1 VPGRLRIVHSAPVV
15 NTAPAVPGESAGER
29 TAELLLDRKTVLRP
43 RENTPAYSQNF
54 PGKLGLVPSDLDG
67 PLTLMTTRS
76 SDMRVFYHVHMISDS
91 TGETLMGVMR
101 ASAAQFERAEPIE
114 HLFAL
119 VRSPRQLERA
129 LEHVADY
136 PGIVM
141 FTMVNSDMRRAIEDR
156 CADLRIPAIA
166 VLDPIQA
173 TLSGYLGAPL
183 MGKAGAQR
191 ALDAEYYARIEAMN
205 YSMAHDDG
213 QGDNLAGAEVILLGI
228 SRTSKTPTSIYLG
241 HRGIRT
247 ANIPLVPGATLPE
260 ELFTLKKPLI
270 VGLTASPE
278 RIVQIRRNRLL
289 NLREDRSTDYVDE
302 ENVRDEIVYA
312 KRLFAKH
319 GWPSIDV
326 TRRSIEETAA
336 KVINLLTEHRNTI

>member
-1 VPGRLRIVHSAPVV
+1 M
-15 NTAPAVPGESAGER
+15 AV
-29 TAELLLDRKTVLRP
+29 
-43 RENTPAYSQNF
+43 
-54 PGKLGLVPSDLDG
+54 
-67 PLTLMTTRS
+67 RS
-76 SDMRVFYHVHMISDS
+76 SDMRAFYHVHMISDS

-101 ASAAQFERAEPIE
+101 ASAAQFDHAEPIE

-129 LEHVADY
+129 LDHVGDF

-141 FTMVNSDMRRAIEDR
+141 YTMVNSDMRRIIEDR
-156 CADLRIPAIA
+156 CAELGSPAIA

-173 TLSGYLGAPL
+173 TLSGYLGAPVT
-183 MGKAGAQR
+183 GKAGAQR
-191 ALDAEYYARIEAMN
+191 ALDAEYYRRIEAMN

-213 QGDNLAGAEVILLGI
+213 QGDNLGGAEVILLGI
-228 SRTSKTPTSIYLG
+228 SRTSKTPTSVYLG

-247 ANIPLVPGATLPE
+247 ANIPIVPGAPLPE
-260 ELFTLKKPLI
+260 ELFHLKKPLI

-289 NLREDRSTDYVDE
+289 NLKEDRETGYVDE
-302 ENVRDEIVYA
+302 TRVRDEIIYA
-312 KRLFAKH
+312 KRLYAKH

-336 KVINLLTEHRNTI
+336 KVINLLHEHNNTV

>member
-1 VPGRLRIVHSAPVV
+1 MPH
-15 NTAPAVPGESAGER
+15 
-29 TAELLLDRKTVLRP
+29 
-43 RENTPAYSQNF
+43 
-54 PGKLGLVPSDLDG
+54 
-67 PLTLMTTRS
+67 RS

-91 TGETLMGVMR
+91 TGETLMAVMR
-101 ASAAQFERAEPIE
+101 ASAAQFDRAEPIE

-119 VRSPRQLERA
+119 VRSPRQLEKA
-129 LEHVADY
+129 LEHVADF

-141 FTMVNSDMRRAIEDR
+141 YTMVNSDLRREIEDR
-156 CADLRIPAIA
+156 CAELHVPAIA

-173 TLSGYLGAPL
+173 TLSGYLGAPVT
-183 MGKAGAQR
+183 GKAGAQR
-191 ALDAEYYARIEAMN
+191 ALDAEYYRRIEAMN

-228 SRTSKTPTSIYLG
+228 SRTSKTPTSVYLG

-247 ANIPLVPGATLPE
+247 ANIPIVPGAPLPE
-260 ELFTLKKPLI
+260 ELFLLKKPLI

-289 NLREDRSTDYVDE
+289 NLKEDRETGYVDE
-302 ENVRDEIVYA
+302 ERVREELIHA
-312 KRLFAKH
+312 KRLFAKY
-319 GWPSIDV
+319 GWPTIDV

-336 KVINLLTEHRNTI
+336 KVINLLSEHRNTV

>member
-1 VPGRLRIVHSAPVV
+1 
-15 NTAPAVPGESAGER
+15 
-29 TAELLLDRKTVLRP
+29 
-43 RENTPAYSQNF
+43 
-54 PGKLGLVPSDLDG
+54 
-67 PLTLMTTRS
+67 
-76 SDMRVFYHVHMISDS
+76 
-91 TGETLMGVMR
+91 MR
-101 ASAAQFERAEPIE
+101 ASAAQFDQAEPIE

-119 VRSPRQLERA
+119 VRSPRQLEKA

-141 FTMVNSDMRRAIEDR
+141 YTMVNQDMRRQIEDR
-156 CADLRIPAIA
+156 CAELRSPAIA

-173 TLSGYLGAPL
+173 TLSGYLGAPML
-183 MGKAGAQR
+183 GKAGAQR
-191 ALDAEYYARIEAMN
+191 ALDAEYYRRIEAMN

-213 QGDNLAGAEVILLGI
+213 QGDHLAGAEVILLGI
-228 SRTSKTPTSIYLG
+228 SRTSKTPTSVYLG

-247 ANIPLVPGATLPE
+247 ANIPIVPGAELPP

-270 VGLTASPE
+270 VGLTATPE

-289 NLREDRSTDYVDE
+289 NLKEERSTDYVDE
-302 ENVRDEIVYA
+302 ETVREEIIYA
-312 KRLFAKH
+312 KRLYARH

-336 KVINLLTEHRNTI
+336 KVINLYTEHRGAL